1 MSKINV
7 RSPYHIY
14 HTIANLTSATLDLYI
29 YTGEQITDRP
39 AVTYSLTSTAYNASV
54 TFEISELVRD
64 YLDVTF
70 AGAYVSQMVWVDYQ
84 ITEYVSAVA
93 QTPLTIV
100 PLSAY
105 DGYGYFEDG
114 VNPQNTSDK
123 LQSNSVIYKNDD
135 SPIRLPVLSD
145 GAKTIK
151 FFNNGVEVYTTTLSA
166 LVVSSTIIK
175 YISDAGDGIDSYK
188 ERVIADGG
196 TYEDSACLQA
206 FLDTLDIFPV
216 DTIHIITASG
226 LEIIKVKTIEECK
239 HTPYKITFVNKFGA
253 LQDLWFF
260 KRTDT
265 KLNTSDNK
273 YKSNILSG
281 GTYSS
286 SSHQNRILNKQG
298 QETLTLNTGFYA
310 EEYNEVFRQLML
322 SEKVWIEMDSVTL
335 PINISS
341 SSMAFK
347 TVLNDKLISYTI
359 DASFAYDKINSV
371 R

>member
-29 YTGEQITDRP
+29 YTGTQTSSRP

-100 PLSAY
+100 QLSALM
-105 DGYGYFEDG
+105 DM
-114 VNPQNTSDK
+114 VILKMVLIRKIQADK
-123 LQSNSVIYKNDD
+123 LQSNSIIYKNDD
-135 SPIRLPVLSD
+135 SPARIPVLSD

-359 DASFAYDKINSV
+359 DADFAYDKINSV

>member
-29 YTGEQITDRP
+29 YTGTQTSSRP

-123 LQSNSVIYKNDD
+123 LQSNSIIYKNDD
-135 SPIRLPVLSD
+135 APARIPILSD
-145 GAKTIK
+145 GTKTIN
-151 FFNNGVEVYTTTLSA
+151 FYSDGVVMYSYT
-166 LVVSSTIIK
+166 VSLELENSSRIF
-175 YISDAGDGIDSYK
+175 YITNSIYDSYK
-188 ERVIADGG
+188 ERVIADSG
-196 TYEDSACLQA
+196 TYIDSSCLQY
-206 FLDTLDIFPV
+206 FLRNNTTFPV
-216 DTIHIITASG
+216 DKITITVGTAVETIT
-226 LEIIKVKTIEECK
+226 VKNIEECK
-239 HTPYKITFVNKFGA
+239 HTPYKVTFVNKFGA

-359 DASFAYDKINSV
+359 DADFAYDKINSV